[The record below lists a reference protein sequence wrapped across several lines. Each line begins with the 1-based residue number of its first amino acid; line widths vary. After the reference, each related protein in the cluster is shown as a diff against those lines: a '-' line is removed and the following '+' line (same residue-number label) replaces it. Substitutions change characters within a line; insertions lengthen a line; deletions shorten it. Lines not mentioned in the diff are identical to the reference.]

1 MDSQIEPGS
10 ETGIELDE
18 QYDRIRT
25 LQHVNLIQTHEVKSM
40 VKEYSVRI
48 NDSVQEL
55 ILAMRDFNCALKEL
69 LDD

>member
-25 LQHVNLIQTHEVKSM
+25 LQRVNLIQAHEVKSM

-69 LDD
+69 LDE

>member
-1 MDSQIEPGS
+1 MDYKIESGS

-25 LQHVNLIQTHEVKSM
+25 LQQVNSIQAQQCKQM
-40 VKEYSVRI
+40 VKEYSIRI

-55 ILAMRDFNCALKEL
+55 IIAMQDFNCALKEL
-69 LDD
+69 LDE